1 MLDFDNPL
9 PRFGQVRLGEVKTPD
24 MGLYYGEIGIDQK
37 PHGRGICVHIDR
49 RTRIGYWENGTQ
61 ANGMGIDIL

>member
-24 MGLYYGEIGIDQK
+24 MGLYYGEIGID
-37 PHGRGICVHIDR
+37 
-49 RTRIGYWENGTQ
+49 
-61 ANGMGIDIL
+61 